1 MEALTVHPLESI
13 ISIVTISPFDKAF
26 PFAEEKVNE
35 LSPGF
40 AAVVV
45 DISPEF
51 TLKVY
56 CAPT

>member
-1 MEALTVHPLESI
+1 M
-13 ISIVTISPFDKAF
+13 VTTSPSAKAF

-35 LSPGF
+35 LSPRL

-51 TLKVY
+51 TLNEY